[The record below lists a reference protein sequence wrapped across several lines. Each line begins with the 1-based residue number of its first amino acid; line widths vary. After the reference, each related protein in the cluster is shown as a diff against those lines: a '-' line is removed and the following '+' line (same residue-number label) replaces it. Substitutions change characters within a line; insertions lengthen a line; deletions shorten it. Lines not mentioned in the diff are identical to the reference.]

1 MSDSEYKLSKIFF
14 QLAGVSAIVLVCF
27 PLASLI
33 LSALMK
39 IDWSFISFVCILA
52 GAGIVICSGLGGI
65 IAIFE
70 E

>member
-1 MSDSEYKLSKIFF
+1 MSHSEYKVSKIFF
-14 QLAGVSAIVLVCF
+14 QLAGVSAIALVCF

-33 LSALMK
+33 LSALVN
-39 IDWSFISFVCILA
+39 IDWIFIRFVCILA
-52 GAGIVICSGLGGI
+52 GAGIVICLGIAGI